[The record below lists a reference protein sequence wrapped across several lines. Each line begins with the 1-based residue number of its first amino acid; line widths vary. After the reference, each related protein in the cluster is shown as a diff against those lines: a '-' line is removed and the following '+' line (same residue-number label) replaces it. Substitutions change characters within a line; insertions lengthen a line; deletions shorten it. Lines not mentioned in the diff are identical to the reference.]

1 MKNYSKAP
9 IEEAIFDIKIDPALA
24 IVGKDIEFI
33 HSNISDFYPVKEF
46 LKTFQTSFKVKE
58 GVPQLSMTEDKGL
71 GFRFWNEKRKQV
83 CTFSLDGF
91 GFSRLRP
98 YDEWEPNFHEAMRLW
113 KIYKDNFR
121 PVYVKRVA
129 VRFINVLEIP
139 FTKFELN
146 DYFFNPP
153 EPPKELPQNIV
164 EFLSR
169 LMIKYEEHLHAITTL
184 ALQPPQKDG
193 FTSILFD
200 IDVFSDVRFRS
211 DEDALLSNI
220 FERLHGI
227 KNDIFEKS
235 LTPKAKELI
244 K

>member
-1 MKNYSKAP
+1 MQKYSKAP

-24 IVGKDIEFI
+24 IAGKDIEPI
-33 HSNISDFYPVKEF
+33 HSKISSYPIKEF
-46 LKTFQTSFKVKE
+46 IKAFQTSLEVKA
-58 GVPQLSMTEDKGL
+58 GAPQLSIIGY
-71 GFRFWNEKRKQV
+71 RFWNENRNHV
-83 CTFSLDGF
+83 CRFSLDGF
-91 GFSRLRP
+91 SFSRLRP
-98 YDEWEPNFHEAMRLW
+98 YDDWEHNFHEAMRLW

-121 PVYVKRVA
+121 PEYVKRVA

-169 LMIKYEEHLHAITTL
+169 LMIRYEEHLHAIVTL

-211 DEDALLSNI
+211 DEDVKLLAI
-220 FERLHGI
+220 FDRLHGI